1 MKTMKEEKVHLLH
14 PEGKHAPA
22 ISRRTYDLF
31 EKAVLAT
38 LKKKSPL
45 TFATIAEGVNSYVT
59 KHDPSFEGSREW
71 YTVSVKLHLEATGVI
86 EAYMDKGRKLHRL
99 K

>member
-1 MKTMKEEKVHLLH
+1 MVEEKVHLQH

-22 ISRRTYDLF
+22 ISRKIYDLF
-31 EKAVLAT
+31 EGAVIDT

-45 TFATIAEGVNSYVT
+45 PFAAIAEGAKNYIA
-59 KHDPSFEGSREW
+59 KRDPQFDGSPEW

-86 EAYMDKGRKLHRL
+86 ETFTERGRKLHRL

>member
-1 MKTMKEEKVHLLH
+1 MMKEEKVHLQH

-22 ISRRTYDLF
+22 IGRKTYDLF
-31 EKAVLAT
+31 EKAVIAT

-45 TFATIAEGVNSYVT
+45 TFAAIAEGVNTYVA
-59 KHDPSFEGSREW
+59 KHTPSFEGSPEW

-86 EAYMDKGRKLHRL
+86 EAYMEKGRKLHRL
-99 K
+99 R